1 MTLKKYQP
9 ATKMKKVFKWI
20 LFIFLGF
27 FALYVIGS
35 YIMGKRETFLIPEG
49 YEGALIIIANQPD
62 GIEINSKHAIYDFT
76 KSNVIKIK
84 GNLITG
90 FSPWGYLNYYAVS
103 PTGEKRKIKILD
115 DDKEHA
121 SVNNNQIYVW
131 DYYFQL
137 GDYGVKGHQNINYEA
152 LIIGKASSVDFIIQ
166 KRNDLLNEFAYKA
179 KPRQ

>member
-1 MTLKKYQP
+1 MR
-9 ATKMKKVFKWI
+9 KVFKWMLI
-20 LFIFLGF
+20 IALGLF
-27 FALYVIGS
+27 AVYVIS
-35 YIMGKRETFLIPEG
+35 LYITGRRETFLIPEG

-62 GIEINSKHAIYDFT
+62 GIEVNPKHAIYDFT

-84 GNLITG
+84 GDLITG
-90 FSPWGYLNYYAVS
+90 FSPLGYLNYYEVS
-103 PTGEKRKIKILD
+103 PTTGVRKKIKVVD

-121 SVNNNQIYVW
+121 TVNSNQIYVW

-152 LIIGKASSVDFIIQ
+152 LIIGKVSSIDSIIQ
-166 KRNDLLNEFAYKA
+166 ERNALLNEFAFKA